1 MVCTKT
7 LYNYLHKGVLG
18 IKAIDL
24 PLVVRRSQRKSI
36 SRKHKRELGKSI
48 ELRDPTIETREEFGH
63 WELDTVRGTKD
74 KTDHVL
80 ISLLERKSRLY
91 VALRCPSARAADVKE
106 TLHTWLNTFKDVNL
120 ACLCKTITADNGLEF
135 SEISDLENET
145 LSIYFARPYSAWE
158 RGSNERHNGLL
169 RRCIPKGMPIKAVSE
184 ETIQR
189 TLQWCNNLPRKL
201 LNYRTPLDVF
211 LEEVNKIV
219 DLDTVQFHIAI

>member
-1 MVCTKT
+1 M
-7 LYNYLHKGVLG
+7 
-18 IKAIDL
+18 
-24 PLVVRRSQRKSI
+24 
-36 SRKHKRELGKSI
+36 
-48 ELRDPTIETREEFGH
+48 
-63 WELDTVRGTKD
+63 
-74 KTDHVL
+74 
-80 ISLLERKSRLY
+80 
-91 VALRCPSARAADVKE
+91 ALRCTAARAADVKE
-106 TLHTWLNTFKDVNL
+106 TLHAWLSTFIDTNL

-145 LSIYFARPYSAWE
+145 LSIYFARPYSAWKH
-158 RGSNERHNGLL
+158 GSNERHNSLL

-189 TLQWCNNLPRKL
+189 THKWSNTLPRKL